1 MSFLNLKYFINN
13 IYLNNYYFF
22 IKQNLILK
30 WFLNISSYFNSKLNV
45 KILDYDLFYLSY
57 NLFIFYDYNEL
68 INNKN
73 ITTYFYCKFN
83 N

>member
-1 MSFLNLKYFINN
+1 MSFLNLKCFINN